1 MSSPPCLCY
10 SNNAVALWLAFE
22 LQFTPYLVFFLGIL
36 LCTHTSGVCLFCCCY
51 CCCLLCPSHCTLL
64 VPTRCSTSTFDFRY
78 TCPPLFSFKLS
89 SVLWPACWQ
98 WRSLPILSS
107 GMSHSHYQNLLL
119 IRCWPIGFLNE
130 FPSLSLSVGQLL
142 IIWRALEAHL
152 QGALLIHLKYP
163 LAVTLMSMWMSRK
176 TEDHRCS
183 SISPQNPD
191 LRPWQAAKLPR
202 EQVRSAIPRKIDA
215 RNIETAIWNAINVR
229 AKDKKLWKLQQHIME
244 K

>member
-22 LQFTPYLVFFLGIL
+22 LQFTPYLVFFLAIL
-36 LCTHTSGVCLFCCCY
+36 LCTHTSGVCLFF
-51 CCCLLCPSHCTLL
+51 LLLLLLLLSL
-64 VPTRCSTSTFDFRY
+64 VPI
-78 TCPPLFSFKLS
+78 PLHPACTNQMLHLHIWLSLYVSSVVHSFKLS

-152 QGALLIHLKYP
+152 QGALLIHLKHP
-163 LAVTLMSMWMSRK
+163 LAVTLMSMWVSSK

-229 AKDKKLWKLQQHIME
+229 AKDK
-244 K
+244 